1 MIVGSTGARPLLD
14 VRDLD
19 AGYGA
24 VQVLWDLSLQGRP
37 GEVVAL
43 NGSNGAGKST
53 LLRVISG
60 LLRPWRGTVTFDGRE
75 IAALPPEQIV
85 RRGLA
90 QVPQGRRLFS
100 DLSVRENLLLG
111 AYARQDRPAVETDL
125 RRVLDLF
132 PVIGERLTLEAS
144 QLSGGEQQMVAL
156 GRALMAHPRLLL
168 IDEPSLG
175 LAPLVVQTLMS
186 VVDRLGAGGT
196 SVLLVEQDVTVAL
209 RHAHRGY
216 VLETGRIVLADSAAT
231 LLRSPRVRSAY
242 LGLETMA

>member
-1 MIVGSTGARPLLD
+1 M
-14 VRDLD
+14 
-19 AGYGA
+19 
-24 VQVLWDLSLQGRP
+24 
-37 GEVVAL
+37 
-43 NGSNGAGKST
+43 
-53 LLRVISG
+53 
-60 LLRPWRGTVTFDGRE
+60 
-75 IAALPPEQIV
+75 
-85 RRGLA
+85 
-90 QVPQGRRLFS
+90 
-100 DLSVRENLLLG
+100 
-111 AYARQDRPAVETDL
+111 
-125 RRVLDLF
+125 
-132 PVIGERLTLEAS
+132 
-144 QLSGGEQQMVAL
+144 SGGEQQMVAL

>member
-1 MIVGSTGARPLLD
+1 
-14 VRDLD
+14 
-19 AGYGA
+19 
-24 VQVLWDLSLQGRP
+24 
-37 GEVVAL
+37 
-43 NGSNGAGKST
+43 
-53 LLRVISG
+53 
-60 LLRPWRGTVTFDGRE
+60 
-75 IAALPPEQIV
+75 
-85 RRGLA
+85 
-90 QVPQGRRLFS
+90 
-100 DLSVRENLLLG
+100 
-111 AYARQDRPAVETDL
+111 VETDL